1 MEESRSVGRGLMG
14 RAERKN
20 NLQCLGIDRK
30 IILKFTMKISD
41 GRTWTGF
48 SWLRI
53 GKSAG
58 CPERT
63 EEHLDLIKFRD
74 YLTSLGTISFS
85 RRILINFIIIIII
98 IIIVMFNLA
107 WCVIY

>member
-1 MEESRSVGRGLMG
+1 MGWAWHVARMEERRSPCRVVVG

-20 NLQCLGIDRK
+20 SLQCLGIDRK
-30 IILKFTMKISD
+30 IILKFTLKMSD

-58 CPERT
+58 CSERA
-63 EEHLDLIKFRD
+63 EERLDFIKFGD
-74 YLTSLGTISFS
+74 CLS
-85 RRILINFIIIIII
+85 R
-98 IIIVMFNLA
+98 
-107 WCVIY
+107 